1 MFYPAK
7 CHKIY
12 TLIPGLLAL
21 VLLLCSVPLQHLAKE
36 ESDVSSR
43 SEGAPPPRMAR
54 LKRYLASWYEWYGDL
69 EEWLD
74 EVLPPA
80 SEHDLLVGRVGS
92 GGMLSVGYLGPG
104 KWDPA
109 HFVLRDFLKPQ
120 KCLI

>member
-1 MFYPAK
+1 MCFPLVK
-7 CHKIY
+7 CDKIY

-43 SEGAPPPRMAR
+43 SDGAPPPRMAR

-80 SEHDLLVGRVGS
+80 SEHDLLVGALYIHRVGFS
-92 GGMLSVGYLGPG
+92 GWDPVGCSE
-104 KWDPA
+104 WDPA
-109 HFVLRDFLKPQ
+109 QFHILS
-120 KCLI
+120 

>member
-1 MFYPAK
+1 MECLDGILFLLLLVNCQLRYVFPPSI
-7 CHKIY
+7 C

-36 ESDVSSR
+36 ESDVASR
-43 SEGAPPPRMAR
+43 SDGSPPPRMAR

-80 SEHDLLVGRVGS
+80 SEHDLLVGGI
-92 GGMLSVGYLGPG
+92 L
-104 KWDPA
+104 
-109 HFVLRDFLKPQ
+109 
-120 KCLI
+120 